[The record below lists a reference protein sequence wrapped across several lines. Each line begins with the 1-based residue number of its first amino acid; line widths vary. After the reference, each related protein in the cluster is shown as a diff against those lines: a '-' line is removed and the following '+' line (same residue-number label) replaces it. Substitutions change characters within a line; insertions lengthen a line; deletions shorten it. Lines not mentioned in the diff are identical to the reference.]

1 MEEIHLA
8 SQTLFQIGPLP
19 VTNTLLAT
27 WIGMGLLFVMAVSVR
42 NTKLVPTGVQNV
54 FESILEFLLG
64 MIEKVTQDRRRA
76 EQFLPLLATFF
87 LFILVLNWLE
97 LIPGFGTIHVHTM
110 TGEAPLLRGGTT
122 DLNTPL
128 ALALISVVAAH
139 VFAIAALGLRTHL
152 GHYFAFKPTVAG
164 MIDGFV
170 GLLHLVSEVA
180 KVFSFSFRLFGN
192 IFAGQVLL
200 IVIAF
205 LVPYILPVPFYLLEI
220 FVGFIQALVFTM
232 LSLVFL
238 TIATTPHHE
247 TAHSG

>member
-1 MEEIHLA
+1 MEIHLA
-8 SQTLFQIGPLP
+8 SQALFQIGPLP

-27 WIGMGLLFVMAVSVR
+27 WVGMALLFVGAAIVR
-42 NTKLVPTGVQNV
+42 APRLVPTGVQNV
-54 FESILEFLLG
+54 FEGVLEFLLG

-87 LFILVLNWLE
+87 LFILAMNWLE
-97 LIPGFGTIHVHTM
+97 LVPGFGSIGVHTDA
-110 TGEAPLLRGGTT
+110 GEVHLLRGATS
-122 DLNTPL
+122 DLNTTL

-139 VFAIAALGLRTHL
+139 VFGVMLLGARTHI
-152 GHYFAFKPTVAG
+152 GHYFAFKPNMIG

-170 GLLHLVSEVA
+170 GLLHLVSEIA
-180 KVFSFSFRLFGN
+180 KIFSFSFRLFGN

-200 IVIAF
+200 VVITSLLAY
-205 LVPYILPVPFYLLEI
+205 LLPVPFYLLEI

-238 TIATTPHHE
+238 TIATTPHQE
-247 TAHSG
+247 AEHSG